1 MVVHYVNNSPAVK
14 RGVPHISG
22 LAEVVTFSKYC
33 FPHPSGLAGLL
44 PQHPRTYMTAWRNRE
59 ELEQQNLLK
68 EVEAQE
74 ENS

>member
-1 MVVHYVNNSPAVK
+1 MSTIVWQSREVFL
-14 RGVPHISG
+14 ISQA
-22 LAEVVTFSKYC
+22 LLKSCNLSKYC

-59 ELEQQNLLK
+59 ELEQQKLLK